1 VLSLLLRLYRFLAF
15 SFSLCVSEMIL
26 CVLFCRYIY
35 KDDDDDDDDDDDEKM
50 RTLFKERLFYVQKN

>member
-1 VLSLLLRLYRFLAF
+1 MLSLLLRLYRFLAF

-35 KDDDDDDDDDDDEKM
+35 KDDDDDDDEKM

>member
-1 VLSLLLRLYRFLAF
+1 
-15 SFSLCVSEMIL
+15 MIL

-35 KDDDDDDDDDDDEKM
+35 KDDDDDDDDDDEKM